1 MELKTN
7 EFDNTNGVIKESP
20 IAGSDQTIAASSV
33 RVQLP
38 GGSLHGDRAN
48 FTRRVL
54 GCMNV
59 SDSKSRRIFSIM
71 IFRNLPDLHS
81 FAPLQT

>member
-7 EFDNTNGVIKESP
+7 EFENTNGVIKESP

-48 FTRRVL
+48 FIRLVL
-54 GCMNV
+54 GWLALRALSGRQC
-59 SDSKSRRIFSIM
+59 RAF
-71 IFRNLPDLHS
+71 
-81 FAPLQT
+81 